1 MKKYNLFFSPTGG
14 TKKVTLP
21 LMKGFGEDFT
31 EIDLITYKDY
41 DKLQFEED
49 DLCIVAVPS
58 FGGRV
63 PAPAVET
70 LYHLKGN
77 GAKAVLVV
85 VYGNRAIDDTLVE
98 LADVLDNS
106 DFTCVAGM
114 EAVAQHSLIPSFGA
128 GRPDADDNKQL
139 EAFAKEIIETL
150 KTENYSKSLSF
161 PGSRP
166 YVEFGGVPIKP
177 KTTGKCIQCGL
188 CALEC
193 PAHAIPK
200 KNPKLTNKEKC
211 ISCMHCVAI
220 CPEHARKISSIMVS
234 AAEAKMK
241 KACSGRKPNKLYI

>member
-14 TKKVTLP
+14 TKKVTYP
-21 LMKGFGEDFT
+21 LMVGFGEGFT
-31 EIDLITYKDY
+31 NVDLITKENLDNIE
-41 DKLQFEED
+41 FEED

-63 PAPAVET
+63 PGPAVEI
-70 LYHLKGN
+70 LHDLNGN

-98 LADVLDNS
+98 LADVLENS
-106 DFTCVAGM
+106 NFKCIAGM

-128 GRPDADDNKQL
+128 GRPDKEDVAELK
-139 EAFAKEIIETL
+139 EFAKKIAATL
-150 KTENYSKSLSF
+150 ETENYSKSLSF

-166 YVEFGGVPIKP
+166 YVEFGGVPLKP
-177 KTTGKCIQCGL
+177 KATSKCIQCGL
-188 CALEC
+188 CATEC

-211 ISCMHCVAI
+211 ISCMHCVHV
-220 CPEHARKISSIMVS
+220 CPENARKVS
-234 AAEAKMK
+234 KVMLTAAEAKMK